1 MYPLEEIQLHEPSTA
16 NRNNSSAAEPSGMTV
31 DDALHSSNIQND
43 QRNSDR
49 AIPQP
54 TIDSQNYLPSSDT
67 SGYDTQPPVHDSH
80 GGPYR
85 NILLQSDPKTNL
97 ECLAVVNLTTKG
109 NLVQAPDDDNDRTE
123 RKVLVSEC

>member
-1 MYPLEEIQLHEPSTA
+1 MYPLEEIQLHEPSKV
-16 NRNNSSAAEPSGMTV
+16 NRNNSAAAEPSGMTV
-31 DDALHSSNIQND
+31 DDAPHSSNIQND

-49 AIPQP
+49 AILQP

-67 SGYDTQPPVHDSH
+67 SGYDTQPPVHDSN

-109 NLVQAPDDDNDRTE
+109 NLVRAPDDDNDRTE